1 MTNLNPSM
9 RLKVKRDTF
18 FLPNTESSV
27 YFRNNLSSF
36 LMEGRSIDQWI
47 EKIMPMLNGEYTLGE
62 LTNGLQGPYKN
73 RVYEIA
79 EALYQ
84 NGFVRDVSHDRSHQ
98 LEEKV
103 LTKYAEQIEYLDSF
117 GDSGAYRFQTFRQS
131 KVLAIGSGPFLI
143 SLISALIE
151 CGLPKFHMLVTDSV
165 PTNRRRLAEIVEH
178 TRKENPE
185 IELKEINQHIQKE
198 NNWTDIVKSFDSIL
212 YVSESGD
219 VEELC
224 MLNHACREEKKL
236 FLPAV
241 CLNQVGLAGPLVHPD
256 NDGCWESAWRR
267 LHKSVFNKNKQLHTF
282 SSTSGAMLANV
293 IVFELFKKLTGCKGA
308 EQKNHYFLL
317 DLETLEG
324 SWHSF
329 VPHPMVTDQM
339 KAIWV
344 RDFNLLDEKH
354 VDSRKL
360 SELLLSFSQMT
371 SAESGIFHI
380 WGEGELNQLPLAQCR
395 VQATDPFTE
404 GPAELLP
411 SIVCSGLTH
420 EETRIEAGLTG
431 IEAYLSNSLE
441 RLVPSLPP
449 YQEGVRAVETKELI
463 GVGAGESFSKSVYR
477 GLQKCLEKELRKHQ
491 LNQKKHI
498 ITKIK
503 RKAIDDERSL
513 FYLKALTTLEEAP
526 IIGLGDEFLGFPV
539 VWVGTNNCWYSSI
552 GLNMTMAFRNALQQA
567 IMMSSKQAEGLTKVK
582 SEDPSVLLEEGL
594 ELSIHIPH
602 YDDATQPDVLQTAIH
617 ILEENQKRLF
627 VFEIR
632 QESFLNEKID
642 TVGVLIREEEPR

>member
-9 RLKVKRDTF
+9 RLKMKRDTF

-131 KVLAIGSGPFLI
+131 KVLAIGSGPFLV

-198 NNWTDIVKSFDSIL
+198 NNWTDIIKSFDSIL

-236 FLPAV
+236 LLPAV

-404 GPAELLP
+404 GAAELLP

-420 EETRIEAGLTG
+420 EEARIEAGLTG

-463 GVGAGESFSKSVYR
+463 GVGTGESFSKSVYR
-477 GLQKCLEKELRKHQ
+477 GLQKCLEKELRKRQ
-491 LNQKKHI
+491 LNQKKHM

-503 RKAIDDERSL
+503 LNAIDDERSL

-539 VWVGTNNCWYSSI
+539 VWVGTNNCWNSSI

-567 IMMSSKQAEGLTKVK
+567 IMMSSKQAEGHTKIK

-594 ELSIHIPH
+594 ELSINIPH
-602 YDDATQPDVLQTAIH
+602 YDDATQPGVLQTAIH

-627 VFEIR
+627 VFKIR
-632 QESFLNEKID
+632 QEPFLNEKID
-642 TVGVLIREEEPR
+642 TVGVLIREEEPS